1 MSTLKNKHMK
11 KNVVFL
17 WFAFLVNVSICQN
30 IVITDEGNYY
40 GNNSAMLDI
49 KSTNKGLLI
58 PRVTLNS
65 LSDNSTI
72 TSPATGL
79 LVYDNGINISKG
91 FYYWN
96 GSSWNKFLSGG
107 SISDGDGDTKITLE
121 SAPGANEDFI
131 SFYTG
136 LKGLN
141 KEVIRINRNRLE
153 FKNTGNSVFIGD
165 STGCNDIL
173 NDHRNTF
180 VGNVAGKNGSW
191 NINCVFVGYK
201 SGYIAEGSYS
211 NTFIGTYTGSNNL
224 NGSGNTFIGDE
235 SGYFNTY
242 GKENVFVGNFSGYHN
257 STGNW
262 NVFIGKETGINN
274 TSGNQNVF
282 AGSYCGFSNTCG
294 NYNTFFGDRSG
305 YKNLNGYENSFFGT
319 WAGTS
324 NTSGYY
330 NTFLGVNSGYSNT
343 TGIKNLYLGNFS
355 GQNNISGNNNV
366 FIGESAGKNNIT
378 GCNNVFIGN
387 MSGANETGGNKLY
400 IENSNSS
407 SPLIYGDFSKDSIS
421 VNGKLNVNGSVS
433 FAITIQTGCSYT
445 VASNDYT
452 ILCNPSTV
460 MNINL
465 PPGLNAKGRIYI
477 IKKLSS
483 TGSNNITINPN
494 GTETIDGAAS
504 NILSTQYESIMI
516 QSNGTNWFIIAKF

>member
-1 MSTLKNKHMK
+1 MK
-11 KNVVFL
+11 PLVVFL
-17 WFAFLVNVSICQN
+17 WFACLVNISICQN
-30 IVITDEGNYY
+30 IVITDEHNYN
-40 GNNSAMLDI
+40 GDNSAMLDI
-49 KSTNKGLLI
+49 KSSNKGLLI
-58 PRVTLNS
+58 PRVTLSS
-65 LSDNSTI
+65 LSDNFTI
-72 TSPATGL
+72 ASPAIGL
-79 LVYDNGINISKG
+79 IVYDNGVNLSKG

-96 GSSWNKFLSGG
+96 GSRWNKFSSGG
-107 SISDGDGDTKITLE
+107 SISDSDGDTKITLE
-121 SAPGANEDFI
+121 SAPGANEDYI

-165 STGCNDIL
+165 STGYNDIL

-262 NVFIGKETGINN
+262 NVFIGKEAGINN

-282 AGSYCGFSNTCG
+282 AGSYCGFSNTTG

-305 YKNLNGYENSFFGT
+305 YYNTSGYENSFFGT

-324 NTSGYY
+324 NTNGYY
-330 NTFLGVNSGYSNT
+330 NTFLGVNSGFSNT
-343 TGIKNLYLGNFS
+343 IGNRNVYLGNFS
-355 GQNNISGNNNV
+355 GQNNVSGNNNV
-366 FIGESAGKNNIT
+366 FIGESAGKNNIS
-378 GCNNVFIGN
+378 GSSNVFIGN
-387 MSGANETGGNKLY
+387 KCGANETGSNKLY
-400 IENSNSS
+400 IDNSS
-407 SPLIYGDFSKDSIS
+407 TSAPLLSGDFLKDSLS
-421 VNGKLNVNGSVS
+421 VNGKLNINGSVS
-433 FAITIQTGCSYT
+433 YNLTIQTVSSYT
-445 VASNDYT
+445 PASNDYT
-452 ILCNPSTV
+452 ILCNPSSL
-460 MNINL
+460 MSIML
-465 PPGLNAKGRIYI
+465 PHASQAKGRVLI
-477 IKKLSS
+477 IKKL
-483 TGSNNITINPN
+483 TANGANNINIIPSNP
-494 GTETIDGAAS
+494 ETIDGAS
-504 NILSTQYESIMI
+504 SKMLTVQYECIVI
-516 QSNGTNWFIIAKF
+516 QSNGCNWFIISKF